1 MPGNQRKYKK
11 EIAMSDVSLF
21 VRKASGLVRAWS
33 VFDAFI
39 YATFSINL
47 ITLGL
52 FIFSYCYYLQGS
64 LISGVVIG
72 AIFTIFEVIV
82 YASLISAMPRAGG
95 DYVWQSRILN
105 RAIGFVLS
113 VTGWWFILW
122 LWTPLYGQMLTYEVY
137 TPLLAIAG
145 LKDAALWF
153 TTTSMGQFV
162 GMLSV
167 CLIVFIY
174 IAIGMKWYARVQ
186 KFCFWGGVVGLLIVF
201 LLLLFGNNAT
211 FISNFNAL
219 APRFG
224 AVGGADIYAQTMQ
237 AGQDAGTVA
246 GPLFPLALGA
256 SILLVPMLTF
266 FNLWPN
272 WGSTLYGEVRG
283 ASDYKRNFLG
293 MFMAIVVTTLGAVIF
308 FLLIGKTIGWEF
320 YNNANGAFWN
330 STWGYTTTPPPLP
343 IWPYP
348 ALFAAFLVKSPA
360 LMFVIVLLMSLW
372 WFGWSGTL
380 FLSSTRVIFAAAIDR
395 MLPEWV
401 SKIEPRTKTPLNALL
416 LMVIPSAIISYLY
429 AFKVFNFNTLAL
441 DATVVIAITFL
452 GSTIAGIVMPWRAK
466 DVFDGSPIAKYKVPT
481 WLGWI
486 VTALYTIFSIY
497 LIYLSFKNATTII
510 GGLGTLNPD
519 GLTWFV
525 VILLGVLTIVN
536 AVILLWVLYQVIKGV
551 TSSKSMPL
559 ITLAGLIFLGFLDW
573 LLVVWFWDPAVL
585 PEALPAVGTYGIGWS
600 NVSSMIFMLFNYIVA
615 GAIYFGFS
623 AYRRQQ
629 GIQIEK
635 VYKEIPVE

>member
-1 MPGNQRKYKK
+1 
-11 EIAMSDVSLF
+11 MSSATLF
-21 VRKASGLVRAWS
+21 VRKASGLVRSWS

-52 FIFSYCYYLQGS
+52 FIFSYCYYLGGS
-64 LISGVVIG
+64 LASGVVIG
-72 AIFTIFEVIV
+72 AIFTVFEVIV

-105 RAIGFVLS
+105 RGIGFVLS

-122 LWTPLYGQMLTYEVY
+122 LWTPLYGQMLSYEVY

-153 TTTSMGQFV
+153 TTNATGQFV
-162 GMLSV
+162 AMISV

-186 KFCFWGGVVGLLIVF
+186 KFCFWGGLVGLALVF
-201 LLLLFGNNAT
+201 LLLLFGNNQT
-211 FISNFNAL
+211 FVANFNAL
-219 APRFG
+219 APNFG
-224 AVGGADIYAQTMQ
+224 AQ
-237 AGQDAGTVA
+237 AGDVYSATLQAGKDAGTVA

-256 SILLVPMLTF
+256 SLLLVPMLTF

-293 MFMAIVVTTLGAVIF
+293 MAAAILVTSVGA
-308 FLLIGKTIGWEF
+308 LILFALIAKTIGWDF

-330 STWGYTTTPPPLP
+330 WGFGYTTTPPPLP

-348 ALFAAFLVKSPA
+348 ALFATFMVKSPVVQ
-360 LMFVIVLLMSLW
+360 FIVVLLMSLW

-380 FLSSTRVIFAAAIDR
+380 FLSSTRVIFAASIDR

-401 SKIEPRTKTPLNALL
+401 SRIEPRTKTPVFALL
-416 LMVIPSAIISYLY
+416 LMVIPSLIISALY
-429 AFKVFNFNTLAL
+429 AYNVFNFKSLAL

-452 GSTIAGIVMPWRAK
+452 GSTIAGTIMPWRAK
-466 DVFDGSPIAKYKVPT
+466 DVFEGSPIAKFSVPS

-486 VTALYTIFSIY
+486 VTVVYGLFALY
-497 LIYLSFKNATTII
+497 LIYISGSYALTVI
-510 GGLGTLNPD
+510 GGLGALNP
-519 GLTWFV
+519 GGVIWFV
-525 VILLGVLTIVN
+525 VILLGLLTIVN
-536 AVILLWVLYQVIKGV
+536 AVILVWIFYYVVKRILAGGA
-551 TSSKSMPL
+551 MPL
-559 ITLAGLIFLGFLDW
+559 VTLAGLIFLGFLDW
-573 LLVVWFWDPAVL
+573 LLVEWFWDPHVL
-585 PEALPAVGTYGIGWS
+585 PSALPIVGTYGIGWS
-600 NVSSMIFMLFNYIVA
+600 NASSMVFMLVMYLLA
-615 GAIYFGFS
+615 AAIYFGFS
-623 AYRRQQ
+623 SYRRRQ
-629 GIQIEK
+629 GIDVDKI
-635 VYKEIPVE
+635 YKEIPVE

>member
-1 MPGNQRKYKK
+1 
-11 EIAMSDVSLF
+11 MSEVSLF

-52 FIFSYCYYLQGS
+52 FIFSYCYYLKGN
-64 LISGVVIG
+64 LITGVVVG
-72 AIFTIFEVIV
+72 AIFTVFEVIV

-105 RAIGFVLS
+105 RAIGFILT

-122 LWTPLYGQMLTYEVY
+122 LWTPLYGEMLTYEVY

-145 LKDAALWF
+145 AKNAALWF
-153 TTTSMGQFV
+153 TTNATGQFI
-162 GMLSV
+162 GMISV
-167 CLIVFIY
+167 CVIVFIY
-174 IAIGMKWYARVQ
+174 IAVGMKWYARVQ
-186 KFCFWGGVVGLLIVF
+186 KFCFWGGLVGLAIVF
-201 LLLLFGNNAT
+201 GLLLFGNHAT
-211 FISNFNAL
+211 FVANFNAL

-224 AVGGADIYAQTMQ
+224 AQ
-237 AGQDAGTVA
+237 AGDVYTATIKAGQTAGTVA
-246 GPLFPLALGA
+246 GPLWPLALGA
-256 SILLVPMLTF
+256 SIFLVPMLTF

-283 ASDYKRNFLG
+283 ASDYKRNFAG
-293 MFMAIVVTTLGAVIF
+293 MFWAIVVTTVGAVVF
-308 FLLIGKTIGWEF
+308 FLLIGKTIGWSF

-330 STWGYTTTPPPLP
+330 WGFGYTTTQPPLP

-348 ALFAAFLVKSPA
+348 ALFAALLVKSRA
-360 LMFVIVLLMSLW
+360 VEFIIVLLMSLW

-401 SKIEPRTKTPLNALL
+401 SRIEPRTKTPINALL
-416 LMVIPSAIISYLY
+416 LMVIPSIIICYLY
-429 AFKVFNFNTLAL
+429 AFHIFNFQTLAL

-452 GSTIAGIVMPWRAK
+452 GSTIAGIVMPWRTK
-466 DVFDGSPIAKYKVPT
+466 EVFDGSPISKFTVPA

-486 VTALYTIFSIY
+486 VTALYGIFSVY
-497 LIYLSFKNATTII
+497 LIYLSLKDAWTILS
-510 GGLGTLNPD
+510 GLSALKAD

-525 VILLGVLTIVN
+525 VVVLALLTLLNAAILVWIV
-536 AVILLWVLYQVIKGV
+536 VQVVKGM
-551 TSSKSMPL
+551 SGSKAMPL
-559 ITLAGLIFLGFLDW
+559 ITLAGLIFMGFLDW
-573 LLVVWFWDPAVL
+573 LLVVWFWDPNVL
-585 PEALPAVGTYGIGWS
+585 PTSLPAVGTYGIGWS
-600 NVSSMIFMLFNYIVA
+600 NVSSMVFMLCNYVVA
-615 GAIYFGFS
+615 AAIYFGFS
-623 AYRRQQ
+623 AYRRSQ
-629 GIQIEK
+629 GIAIEK
-635 VYKEIPVE
+635 VYQEIPVE

>member
-1 MPGNQRKYKK
+1 
-11 EIAMSDVSLF
+11 MSDVSLF

-52 FIFSYCYYLQGS
+52 FIFSYCYYLGGS
-64 LISGVVIG
+64 LITGVVVG
-72 AIFTIFEVIV
+72 AIFTVFEVIV

-105 RAIGFVLS
+105 RTIGFVLT

-153 TTTSMGQFV
+153 TTSATGQFV

-167 CLIVFIY
+167 CIIVFIY
-174 IAIGMKWYARVQ
+174 IAVGMKTYARIQ
-186 KFCFWGGVVGLLIVF
+186 KFCFWGGLAGLAIVF
-201 LLLLFGNNAT
+201 LLLLFGNNAS
-211 FISNFNAL
+211 FIANFNAL

-224 AVGGADIYAQTMQ
+224 AQPGDTYNAILKAGAS
-237 AGQDAGTVA
+237 AGTVA
-246 GPLFPLALGA
+246 GSLWPLAFGV

-283 ASDYKRNFLG
+283 ATDYKRNLSG
-293 MFMAIVVTTLGAVIF
+293 MLWAIVVTTIGAVIF
-308 FLLIGKTIGWEF
+308 FLLIGKTIGWNF
-320 YNNANGAFWN
+320 YNMANGAFWHFGVDQA
-330 STWGYTTTPPPLP
+330 SPLP
-343 IWPYP
+343 IFPYP
-348 ALFAAFLVKSPA
+348 VLFAAFMVKSPA
-360 LMFVIVLLMSLW
+360 LMFIIVLLMSLW

-401 SKIEPRTKTPLNALL
+401 SRIEPRTKTPINALL
-416 LMVIPSAIISYLY
+416 LMVIPSAVISYLY
-429 AFKVFNFNTLAL
+429 AFKIFNFQTLAL

-466 DVFDGSPIAKYKVPT
+466 DVFDGSPISKYKVPA

-486 VTALYTIFSIY
+486 VTVLYAVFAVY
-497 LIYLSFKNATTII
+497 LIYISLKYAWAIL
-510 GGLGTLNPD
+510 GGLGALGAN

-525 VILLGVLTIVN
+525 VIVLGLLTIFN
-536 AVILLWVLYQVIKGV
+536 SFILLWILYQVIKGTLV
-551 TSSKSMPL
+551 SKAMPL
-559 ITLAGLIFLGFLDW
+559 VTLAGLIFMGFLDW
-573 LLVVWFWDPAVL
+573 LLVVWFWDPTTASG
-585 PEALPAVGTYGIGWS
+585 AASYGIGWS
-600 NVSSMIFMLFNYIVA
+600 NVSSMVFMFINYLVA
-615 GAIYFGFS
+615 VAIYFGFS
-623 AYRRQQ
+623 AYRRRQ

-635 VYKEIPVE
+635 VYQQIPVE